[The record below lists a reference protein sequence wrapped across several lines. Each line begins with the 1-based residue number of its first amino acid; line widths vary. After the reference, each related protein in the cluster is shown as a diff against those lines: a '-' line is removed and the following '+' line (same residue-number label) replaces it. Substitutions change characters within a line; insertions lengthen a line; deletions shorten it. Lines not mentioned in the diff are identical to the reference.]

1 MEEKTTKKDLR
12 ATIARL
18 SEEVARLAQ
27 RQEAREAA
35 FWQSLSNAQTENTV
49 TLVMADGMV
58 IRGIVGQVSVSR
70 EDRGPIEATLI
81 VHPQVP
87 R

>member
-1 MEEKTTKKDLR
+1 MEEKTTKKELR
-12 ATIARL
+12 AEIDRL
-18 SEEVARLAQ
+18 TGQVARLAQ
-27 RQEAREAA
+27 LQEARELA

-58 IRGIVGQVSVSR
+58 IRGIVGQVNVSR
-70 EDRGPIEATLI
+70 EDLGPTDVTLI

>member
-1 MEEKTTKKDLR
+1 MTKATKKELR

-18 SEEVARLAQ
+18 SGQVARLA
-27 RQEAREAA
+27 EVVEKREVA
-35 FWQSLSNAQTENTV
+35 FWQSLNNAQTENTV
-49 TLVMADGMV
+49 TLVMADGAV
-58 IRGIVGQVSVSR
+58 IPGIIGQVTVESN
-70 EDRGPIEATLI
+70 DRGPADVTLT